1 MNGPPVAS
9 APEKA
14 HPASLRRPRP
24 KDLLRHLVALCVRV
38 VAGDSR
44 RQIDY
49 LLEENRILKQ
59 ALR

>member
-1 MNGPPVAS
+1 
-9 APEKA
+9 
-14 HPASLRRPRP
+14 
-24 KDLLRHLVALCVRV
+24 VALCVRV